1 MITEKSPSVLMQIQP
16 TIVHFSK
23 MLASVLQLDVEIVDD
38 KLTRIAGT
46 GLFNQ
51 HLGHRLTNNSQLL
64 RYVLDTKK
72 EKIVTHS
79 CFDPLCLNCADKDNC
94 KEKAFIGTPII
105 FQDRCIGVI
114 SLVAVTS
121 EQQERIRDNI
131 HDFSDY
137 VQHISNI
144 FVAKLLDEQ
153 EGRNAAQKV
162 LLSLIEFMDQGVLIL
177 DEANHLK
184 FANPHALK
192 ILNVP
197 HEKISG
203 KTIAI
208 RPLTY
213 FKSLNRGHLQHIV
226 SWEGESTII
235 IGQLHVVNG
244 CQMFLMAFHQSHAAI
259 DMNEVRRDENGLL
272 IEHLVGESEPIRQLK
287 HLISRVAPSPS
298 SILVTGESGTG
309 KEVVA
314 RAIHKLSNRSE
325 KPFIA
330 INCAAIPEQLLESE
344 LFGYVKGAFTG
355 ASANGKQG
363 LIQAAD
369 KGTLFLDEIGDM
381 PLIVQAKLLRAIESR
396 EVQPIGSS
404 RTIPV
409 DIRIVSATN
418 QNLEQFVS
426 EGKFR
431 EDLYYRLNV
440 IPIAL
445 PPLRERH
452 GDVELLVHHFLN
464 VHTRR
469 LGLVYPG
476 ISDEVMAVI
485 NAWPWP
491 GNLRELSNLVEYLV
505 NVVPPGEVIDISL
518 LPPNFARHAA
528 QMISGTAAPVQ
539 NTGDIHR
546 SEITIPVRSVPAA
559 AADED
564 PALHGETMLEEMEKQ
579 MIREALQR
587 YDNKRQ
593 AAEELGIGIATL
605 YRKIKKYEL
614 SAG

>member
-1 MITEKSPSVLMQIQP
+1 
-16 TIVHFSK
+16 
-23 MLASVLQLDVEIVDD
+23 
-38 KLTRIAGT
+38 
-46 GLFNQ
+46 
-51 HLGHRLTNNSQLL
+51 
-64 RYVLDTKK
+64 
-72 EKIVTHS
+72 
-79 CFDPLCLNCADKDNC
+79 
-94 KEKAFIGTPII
+94 
-105 FQDRCIGVI
+105 
-114 SLVAVTS
+114 
-121 EQQERIRDNI
+121 
-131 HDFSDY
+131 
-137 VQHISNI
+137 
-144 FVAKLLDEQ
+144 
-153 EGRNAAQKV
+153 
-162 LLSLIEFMDQGVLIL
+162 
-177 DEANHLK
+177 
-184 FANPHALK
+184 
-192 ILNVP
+192 
-197 HEKISG
+197 
-203 KTIAI
+203 
-208 RPLTY
+208 
-213 FKSLNRGHLQHIV
+213 
-226 SWEGESTII
+226 
-235 IGQLHVVNG
+235 
-244 CQMFLMAFHQSHAAI
+244 MFLMAFHQSHAAI

-485 NAWPWP
+485 NAWPW
-491 GNLRELSNLVEYLV
+491 RVTCVS
-505 NVVPPGEVIDISL
+505 
-518 LPPNFARHAA
+518 
-528 QMISGTAAPVQ
+528 
-539 NTGDIHR
+539 
-546 SEITIPVRSVPAA
+546 
-559 AADED
+559 
-564 PALHGETMLEEMEKQ
+564 
-579 MIREALQR
+579 
-587 YDNKRQ
+587 
-593 AAEELGIGIATL
+593 
-605 YRKIKKYEL
+605 
-614 SAG
+614 